1 MRFGGII
8 TMLSKMMQ
16 RFKDNNKSKVKMMF
30 FQTIADIFGIIY
42 LAMDHPLYFVK
53 TGFITT
59 WNKSYI
65 AWWDRIA
72 DMMWL
77 FQVICELLCHMRAID
92 DMQTNLAS
100 LKQKRDKVK
109 SMCNGSTENNSFQ
122 KEGVLKKLAESNLEV
137 ANAEKEYLKKCRSFV
152 RLLLDV
158 PTAMYCTD
166 LYVNAQVGGACGTLA
181 TCISIYE
188 ILNK

>member
-1 MRFGGII
+1 
-8 TMLSKMMQ
+8 
-16 RFKDNNKSKVKMMF
+16 MF

-59 WNKSYI
+59 WSKSYI
-65 AWWDRIA
+65 AWWDRMA
-72 DMMWL
+72 DMTWL

-109 SMCNGSTENNSFQ
+109 SMSHGSTENNGF
-122 KEGVLKKLAESNLEV
+122 
-137 ANAEKEYLKKCRSFV
+137 
-152 RLLLDV
+152 
-158 PTAMYCTD
+158 
-166 LYVNAQVGGACGTLA
+166 
-181 TCISIYE
+181 
-188 ILNK
+188 